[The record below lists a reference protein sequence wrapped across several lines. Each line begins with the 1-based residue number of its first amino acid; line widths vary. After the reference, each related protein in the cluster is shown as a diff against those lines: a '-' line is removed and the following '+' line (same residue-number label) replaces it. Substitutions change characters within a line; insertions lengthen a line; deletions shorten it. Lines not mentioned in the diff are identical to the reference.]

1 GLLRTAKETI
11 DKFEKIRTL
20 RKAIRVLISR
30 DVYNTDLRVVNP
42 AGKGL
47 ENSINLTDITLELEV
62 FLAKEFNVYVAVA
75 GDNSSTVKKAV
86 IDGLSREG
94 FSVLRKEAE
103 ANLADLLIIG
113 EAALWKADIP
123 DPKWKYVRWCSD
135 FQLIDTKNGK
145 TFGNIS
151 RSGKEGHLT
160 LSEAENKAM
169 RVMQKEIAFAISG
182 QAANFIYGEI
192 KPLEEAGV
200 GCGREKAA
208 VSEEKKAK
216 DKNIT
221 DKKETGDI
229 PVTLI
234 TQAEALLPDMSDV
247 QYENVGR
254 DIESKSDSR
263 GPIIKVIT
271 PEEGKT
277 YAPPLNI
284 ELYFITKDLS
294 EIDLSTLKVEYLKL
308 FSIDITE
315 RVLPYVNKEGIKI
328 SNAKFPSGTHNL
340 KITIGDKRGAV
351 TTRKFTAV
359 IK

>member
-1 GLLRTAKETI
+1 
-11 DKFEKIRTL
+11 
-20 RKAIRVLISR
+20 
-30 DVYNTDLRVVNP
+30 
-42 AGKGL
+42 
-47 ENSINLTDITLELEV
+47 
-62 FLAKEFNVYVAVA
+62 
-75 GDNSSTVKKAV
+75 
-86 IDGLSREG
+86 
-94 FSVLRKEAE
+94 
-103 ANLADLLIIG
+103 
-113 EAALWKADIP
+113 
-123 DPKWKYVRWCSD
+123 
-135 FQLIDTKNGK
+135 
-145 TFGNIS
+145 
-151 RSGKEGHLT
+151 
-160 LSEAENKAM
+160 
-169 RVMQKEIAFAISG
+169 
-182 QAANFIYGEI
+182 
-192 KPLEEAGV
+192 
-200 GCGREKAA
+200 
-208 VSEEKKAK
+208 
-216 DKNIT
+216 
-221 DKKETGDI
+221 
-229 PVTLI
+229 
-234 TQAEALLPDMSDV
+234 MSDV